1 VNRAVVDGVTLE
13 YEDSG
18 RGEPVLFVHGAFVAD
33 AFRPLRSERVL
44 ADRYRLITYSRRGYG
59 GSSAAEPARTLAE
72 QAADCRRLLASRAV
86 PRAHVVGHSL
96 GAAIALQLALDAPG
110 LVHTLALLEAGLLI
124 GESAGLY
131 RKALL
136 ASRRRYEEAGAD
148 VAVDEFFRARWPA
161 YRDELDQVVP
171 GAVEQ
176 AVRDAETCF
185 VHDLAGGLSFRF
197 GPEEGGRIAQPA
209 LVVLGERSV
218 ALHPRFAETQRLLL
232 EWLPNAEPFVLS
244 QAAHFLQVENPRGMA
259 HALATFAARH
269 PLA

>member
-1 VNRAVVDGVTLE
+1 VSRAVADGVTLE

-44 ADRYRLITYSRRGYG
+44 ADRHRLISYSRRGYG
-59 GSSAAEPARTLAE
+59 SSSAAEPARTLAE
-72 QAADCRRLLASRAV
+72 QAADCRRLLAYLGV

-96 GAAIALQLALDAPG
+96 GAAIALQLALDAPE
-110 LVHTLALLEAGLLI
+110 LVHTLALLEAGLLV
-124 GESAGLY
+124 GESASLY
-131 RKALL
+131 REGLR
-136 ASRRRYEEAGAD
+136 ASRRRYEEAGAE
-148 VAVDEFFRARWPA
+148 VAVDEFFGARWPA

-176 AVRDAETCF
+176 AVRDAATCF
-185 VHDLAGGLSFRF
+185 EHDFAGGLSFRF
-197 GPEEGGRIAQPA
+197 GPQEGERIAQPA
-209 LVVLGERSV
+209 LVVLGERSA

-232 EWLPNAEPFVLS
+232 EWLPNAEAFVLP

-259 HALATFAARH
+259 DALAGFVARH
-269 PLA
+269 PFA